1 MVTSVL
7 QVPPNVV
14 ELDTISEAKLLFVF
28 CVINELSFR
37 QRVRVKARGC
47 KSSTKPNSTMVLI
60 DVGNSRA
67 LCDLPLL
74 PEVADAPEENVPV

>member
-37 QRVRVKARGC
+37 QRVRVSGSRQGAAKVQPNQTPPW
-47 KSSTKPNSTMVLI
+47 SSSM
-60 DVGNSRA
+60 
-67 LCDLPLL
+67 
-74 PEVADAPEENVPV
+74 